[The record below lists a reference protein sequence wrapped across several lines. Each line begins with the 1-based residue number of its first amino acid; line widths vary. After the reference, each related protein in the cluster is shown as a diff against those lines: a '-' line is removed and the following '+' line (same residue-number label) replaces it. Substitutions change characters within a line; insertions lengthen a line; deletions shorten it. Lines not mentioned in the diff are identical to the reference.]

1 MKKSLT
7 ELNLNEKNNNRGM
20 KSNIYLTLL
29 PLSPPPPPPK
39 KKPTKK
45 LSFKIQ
51 H

>member
-29 PLSPPPPPPK
+29 PLSPPPPTPK
-39 KKPTKK
+39 EKTNKKTQ
-45 LSFKIQ
+45 F
-51 H
+51 